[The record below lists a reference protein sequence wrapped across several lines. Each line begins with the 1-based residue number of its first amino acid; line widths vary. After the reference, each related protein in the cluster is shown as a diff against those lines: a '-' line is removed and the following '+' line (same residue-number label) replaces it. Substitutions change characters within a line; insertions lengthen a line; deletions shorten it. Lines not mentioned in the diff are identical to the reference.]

1 MKKSEETDLTPSYV
15 TCVAVTYTGK
25 KTNIHSSNWKTCPPD
40 SIIIMYLL
48 CFRGVS
54 ATPGRSVQFDLQLM
68 RLGLLMNVSFYSVY
82 SAVGSVVMA
91 SFIICYDSLLDSSG

>member
-15 TCVAVTYTGK
+15 KCVVVKYTGK
-25 KTNIHSSNWKTCPPD
+25 KTNIHSSNWKTCPCD
-40 SIIIMYLL
+40 SIIIMYLP

-82 SAVGSVVMA
+82 TAVGNVVMA